1 MLCKK
6 MKQAWADWLNRTAN
20 QNKAAFGSEPL
31 DCCRVGRENHKKN
44 KQRKNEK
51 DRGRT
56 LRSFSLSIKPIFR

>member
-1 MLCKK
+1 MLFEK
-6 MKQAWADWLNRTAN
+6 MQQAWADWLNRMAN
-20 QNKAAFGSEPL
+20 QNKAAGSAAKTI
-31 DCCRVGRENHKKN
+31 RKN